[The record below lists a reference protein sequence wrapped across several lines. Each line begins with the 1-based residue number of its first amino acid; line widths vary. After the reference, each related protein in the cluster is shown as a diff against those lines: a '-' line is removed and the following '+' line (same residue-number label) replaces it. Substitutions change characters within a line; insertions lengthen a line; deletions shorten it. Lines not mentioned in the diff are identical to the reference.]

1 MNGIEILKKRMDKI
15 TKETD
20 FNMLVDLLDTAET
33 QTSSPHEVEK
43 MLHKLPVYYAIV
55 AHLYDLSEKELLEL
69 STKEELILSKLNDS
83 CEAEIFKLNQ
93 EKGMTAS
100 TSKPSSKKVNGM
112 ILQLSEKAEKTFKEG
127 KDYINNEKYSE
138 GRLLVFRLVS
148 IRKAK
153 TKALDN
159 LSLLKTLKSSWDKKI
174 ETAISTVNLIGHL
187 LKRDM
192 YVIKDSDGYK
202 RA

>member
-1 MNGIEILKKRMDKI
+1 MNEIEILKKRMDKI
-15 TKETD
+15 TNETD
-20 FNMLVDLLDTAET
+20 FNTLVDLLDTAET

-69 STKEELILSKLNDS
+69 STKEELILSKLNDY
-83 CEAEIFKLNQ
+83 CEADIFKSNQ

-100 TSKPSSKKVNGM
+100 ASKPSSKKVNGM
-112 ILQLSEKAEKTFKEG
+112 ILQLSEKVEEKFKEG
-127 KDYINNEKYSE
+127 KDYINNEVYSE
-138 GRLLVFRLVS
+138 GRPLVFRLVS

-153 TKALDN
+153 AKALGH

-174 ETAISTVNLIGHL
+174 ETAIATVNLIGHL

-202 RA
+202 RV